1 MKKNK
6 HIAFEVVG
14 LMDVGYMLADNQAD
28 LTLIQKLFLIKAIP
42 LVRKEQE
49 KVNSN
54 NNDTRG
60 LKERIRA
67 KRRRGGIS

>member
-1 MKKNK
+1 
-6 HIAFEVVG
+6 
-14 LMDVGYMLADNQAD
+14 MLADNQAD

-42 LVRKEQE
+42 LVRKELE
-49 KVNSN
+49 KANSN

>member
-1 MKKNK
+1 
-6 HIAFEVVG
+6 
-14 LMDVGYMLADNQAD
+14 MLADNQAD

-49 KVNSN
+49 KYNSN